1 MSEVKI
7 VPFEEKYTQEIVE
20 LIIPIQRE
28 EFNIQLT
35 VEDQP
40 DLLTIQEE
48 YINTGGNFWVAL
60 FDDKVIGTIALVR
73 LENHCGA
80 IKKMFVRK
88 DFRGEKQIGR
98 KLLDTLVNYCK
109 EQGYERL
116 YLGTVEVLKAAQK
129 FYKKNGF
136 ELIDKTE
143 MPKDYH
149 LMDVDTFFF
158 MRNLTEN

>member
-1 MSEVKI
+1 
-7 VPFEEKYTQEIVE
+7 
-20 LIIPIQRE
+20 
-28 EFNIQLT
+28 
-35 VEDQP
+35 
-40 DLLTIQEE
+40 
-48 YINTGGNFWVAL
+48 
-60 FDDKVIGTIALVR
+60 
-73 LENHCGA
+73 
-80 IKKMFVRK
+80 MFVTK

-143 MPKDYH
+143 IPKDYH
-149 LMDVDTFFF
+149 LMDVDTVFF
-158 MRNLTEN
+158 MRKLTEN